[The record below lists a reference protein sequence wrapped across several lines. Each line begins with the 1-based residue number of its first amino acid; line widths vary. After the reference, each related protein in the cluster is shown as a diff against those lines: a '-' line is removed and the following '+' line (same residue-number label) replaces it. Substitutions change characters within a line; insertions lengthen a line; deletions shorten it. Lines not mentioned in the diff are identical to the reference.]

1 MVLKNQIYCIMAV
14 PNLKVIQALRETAT
28 QIATSGRYE
37 WGHMGSCNCGHLA
50 QNVTSFTRAE
60 IQQFALQKRGDW
72 SEQVIDY
79 CPTSGYPMDLIIGR
93 MIEFGFTQSDL
104 RQLENLSNPE
114 ILAKAGV
121 ASFNRNVMS
130 DTVKYMNAWADLL
143 ENQWMEQNINHIV
156 LPTFERE
163 EMVY

>member
-14 PNLKVIQALRETAT
+14 PNLKVIHALRETAT

-50 QNVTSFTRAE
+50 QNITSFTRAE